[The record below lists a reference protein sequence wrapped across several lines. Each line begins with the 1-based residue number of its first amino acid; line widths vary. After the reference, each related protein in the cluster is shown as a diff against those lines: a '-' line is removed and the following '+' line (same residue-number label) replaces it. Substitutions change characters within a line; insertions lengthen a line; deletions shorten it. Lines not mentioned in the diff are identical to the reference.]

1 MPEAEPSVP
10 LSACTSGKAGEFER
24 TQVGAVENYF
34 FKLLKDDG
42 AILAVHSA
50 AHREL
55 RAVWT
60 QIASL
65 ARRPDMTGGRIV
77 VTNQSGEMVILVGAA
92 TARSFPVES
101 KDAKTA
107 ATPGHSTLPE
117 QASPARG
124 CLFAQGRERRTA

>member
-1 MPEAEPSVP
+1 M
-10 LSACTSGKAGEFER
+10 
-24 TQVGAVENYF
+24 ENYF

-65 ARRPDMTGGRIV
+65 AHRPDMIGGRIV

-92 TARSFPVES
+92 TARSFPMES
-101 KDAKTA
+101 KDAIA
-107 ATPGHSTLPE
+107 AAPPGHSALSG
-117 QASPARG
+117 QALPARG
-124 CLFAQGRERRTA
+124 RLFAQGVRAEPHDGRFRQEGGNGRQ